1 MFPSNR
7 VVDLIFSRRNAQL
20 AEEIA
25 HDLRETVVAAA
36 GEETLGMSLPQLRGY
51 VRARVGSLV
60 AAKVDHAM
68 RRRGWSTP
76 PRSKLLSTATERL
89 VALVADDLFDRQPP
103 VRRLA
108 AAA

>member
-7 VVDLIFSRRNAQL
+7 VVDLILPRRNTQL
-20 AEEIA
+20 AEQIA
-25 HDLRETVVAAA
+25 QDLREDVVATA
-36 GEETLGMSLPQLRGY
+36 GEETLGMSLSQLRGY
-51 VRARVGSLV
+51 VRARAGSLV

-68 RRRGWSTP
+68 RRRGWSAP
-76 PRSKLLSTATERL
+76 SRSRLLSTATERL
-89 VALVADDLFDRQPP
+89 VALVVDDLFDRQPP